1 VHPRRACRHKRASR
15 ACSLG
20 ASARIEAV
28 VRAGCRCWSQGG
40 DERRRPPSRAL
51 LLSPRSTRA
60 RPGLGAT
67 AFVLVPARIA
77 LSQSHVLTCL
87 AVARGRLLH
96 PGDAQAE
103 PLEAIRIRALSLLHA
118 SAYPSRP
125 DRSSGSTI
133 RVSDSRRAITDIAS
147 CPSLLFHGR
156 SREVA
161 LLLPRGAVVRAA
173 ATASRAR
180 KWPVATPRIV
190 AKRASGA
197 DRARERFPRVALT
210 RMTKAG
216 RSLLASWP
224 AGSGRCPRESDSA
237 AGAAGLKLHDYPSA
251 GANQQSAPPGE
262 TSAGVAL
269 QSRRCWRAH
278 DCIQRARPLVLAG
291 IEQAP
296 GPPLAAE
303 RSARQ
308 PSRVRRSVVP
318 KVDVSS
324 VVGPSG
330 RRECPCSVG
339 TEAAPGILSERWQL
353 LGLRGEKSDSARR
366 GRDWSREAPEC
377 TPRCRGGRDG
387 CVALRLRMWW
397 FFRDPLGGVNGWKR
411 DRRGGEI
418 ETRGA
423 GLRFR
428 L

>member
-1 VHPRRACRHKRASR
+1 MSGEYPSEHERRCRHRVHPRRACRHKRASR

-180 KWPVATPRIV
+180 NGQSP
-190 AKRASGA
+190 
-197 DRARERFPRVALT
+197 
-210 RMTKAG
+210 
-216 RSLLASWP
+216 LLGSW
-224 AGSGRCPRESDSA
+224 
-237 AGAAGLKLHDYPSA
+237 
-251 GANQQSAPPGE
+251 
-262 TSAGVAL
+262 
-269 QSRRCWRAH
+269 
-278 DCIQRARPLVLAG
+278 
-291 IEQAP
+291 
-296 GPPLAAE
+296 
-303 RSARQ
+303 RSAR
-308 PSRVRRSVVP
+308 PAP
-318 KVDVSS
+318 T
-324 VVGPSG
+324 G
-330 RRECPCSVG
+330 R
-339 TEAAPGILSERWQL
+339 A
-353 LGLRGEKSDSARR
+353 SAFR
-366 GRDWSREAPEC
+366 
-377 TPRCRGGRDG
+377 
-387 CVALRLRMWW
+387 ALRSR
-397 FFRDPLGGVNGWKR
+397 
-411 DRRGGEI
+411 
-418 ETRGA
+418 A
-423 GLRFR
+423 
-428 L
+428 